1 MAMIRPARVSDA
13 RGIARVYV
21 DTWRDT
27 YAGLIPVPALVGLSH
42 RRLTQIWAEELAR
55 PASGQVVVI
64 ANDAVSG
71 IVGFGS
77 CGKMRDDTLPHDALP
92 YKGEVF
98 TLYVLPDFQGQ
109 GIGRRLLRRLFATL
123 SARGMNSAVIWVLAA
138 NPARF
143 FYHTMGGK
151 LTAVREERFWG
162 VDLRE
167 WAYGWTDLTT
177 TFAPSGK
184 RMAPRQTPARPS
196 GTRPGYLAS

>member
-1 MAMIRPARVSDA
+1 MAIIRPARASDA
-13 RGIARVYV
+13 AGIARVYV

-64 ANDAVSG
+64 ANDVASG

-77 CGKMRDDTLPHDALP
+77 CGKMRGDALP

-98 TLYVLPDFQGQ
+98 TLYVLPDFQGD
-109 GIGRRLLRRLFATL
+109 GIGRRMLGRLFATL

-143 FYHTMGGK
+143 FYQTMGGK
-151 LTAVREERFWG
+151 LTAVREQRFWG

-167 WAYGWTDLTT
+167 WAYGWTDLRT
-177 TFAPSGK
+177 TFASSGK
-184 RMAPRQTPARPS
+184 RMVPRQTPARLS
-196 GTRPGYLAS
+196 GTRRGYPAS

>member
-1 MAMIRPARVSDA
+1 MAMIRPARASDA
-13 RGIARVYV
+13 PGIARVYV

-42 RRLTQIWAEELAR
+42 RRLTQIWAEELAL

-77 CGKMRDDTLPHDALP
+77 CGKMRGDALS

-123 SARGMNSAVIWVLAA
+123 AARGMDSAVLWVLAD

-151 LTAVREERFWG
+151 LTAVREQRFWG

-167 WAYGWTDLTT
+167 WAYGWTDLRT
-177 TFAPSGK
+177 TFAPSAK
-184 RMAPRQTPARPS
+184 RMVPRLTPARPS
-196 GTRPGYLAS
+196 GTRPGYPAS

>member
-1 MAMIRPARVSDA
+1 MAMIRPARASDA
-13 RGIARVYV
+13 AGIARVYV

-64 ANDAVSG
+64 ANDVASG

-77 CGKMRDDTLPHDALP
+77 CGRMRGDTLP

-98 TLYVLPDFQGQ
+98 TLYVLPDFQGD
-109 GIGRRLLRRLFATL
+109 GIGRRMLGRLFATL

-143 FYHTMGGK
+143 FYQTMGGK
-151 LTAVREERFWG
+151 LTAVREQRFWG

-167 WAYGWTDLTT
+167 WAYGWTDLRT

-184 RMAPRQTPARPS
+184 RMVPRQTPARPS
-196 GTRPGYLAS
+196 GTRRGYPAS

>member
-1 MAMIRPARVSDA
+1 MAMIRPARASDA
-13 RGIARVYV
+13 AGIARVYV

-27 YAGLIPVPALVGLSH
+27 YAGLIPVPALVGLSQ
-42 RRLTQIWAEELAR
+42 RRLAQIWAEELAR

-64 ANDAVSG
+64 ANDVASG

-77 CGKMRDDTLPHDALP
+77 CGRMRGDTLP

-98 TLYVLPDFQGQ
+98 TLYVLPDFQGD
-109 GIGRRLLRRLFATL
+109 GIGRRMLGRLFATL

-143 FYHTMGGK
+143 FYQTMGGK
-151 LTAVREERFWG
+151 LTAVREQRFWG

-167 WAYGWTDLTT
+167 WAYGWTDLRT

-184 RMAPRQTPARPS
+184 RMVPRQTPARLS
-196 GTRPGYLAS
+196 GTRRGYPAS

>member
-13 RGIARVYV
+13 GGIARVYV

-27 YAGLIPVPALVGLSH
+27 YAGLIPGPALIGLSY
-42 RRLTQIWAEELAR
+42 RRQTQIWAEELAL

-77 CGKMRDDTLPHDALP
+77 CGKMRDDALP

-98 TLYVLPDFQGQ
+98 TLYVLPDFQDQ

-123 SARGMNSAVIWVLAA
+123 SARGMDSAVIWVLEA

-143 FYHTMGGK
+143 FYQTMGGK
-151 LTAVREERFWG
+151 LTAVREQRFWG

-167 WAYGWTDLTT
+167 WAYGWTALRT

-184 RMAPRQTPARPS
+184 RMVPRQTPARPS
-196 GTRPGYLAS
+196 GTRRDYPAP

>member
-1 MAMIRPARVSDA
+1 MAMIRPARASDA
-13 RGIARVYV
+13 PGIARVYV

-64 ANDAVSG
+64 ANDVASG

-77 CGKMRDDTLPHDALP
+77 CGKMRGDALP

-98 TLYVLPDFQGQ
+98 TLYVLPDFQGD
-109 GIGRRLLRRLFATL
+109 GIGRRMLGRLFATL

-143 FYHTMGGK
+143 FYQTMGGK
-151 LTAVREERFWG
+151 LTAVREQRFWG

-167 WAYGWTDLTT
+167 WAYGWTDLRT

-184 RMAPRQTPARPS
+184 RMVPRQTPAPPS
-196 GTRPGYLAS
+196 RIRPGDLAS

>member
-1 MAMIRPARVSDA
+1 MAMIRPARASDA
-13 RGIARVYV
+13 PGIARVYV

-27 YAGLIPVPALVGLSH
+27 YAGLIPGPALIGLSY
-42 RRLTQIWAEELAR
+42 RRQTQIWAEELAL

-64 ANDAVSG
+64 ANDAASG

-77 CGKMRDDTLPHDALP
+77 CGKMRGEALP
-92 YKGEVF
+92 YRGEVF
-98 TLYVLPDFQGQ
+98 TLYVLPDFQDQ

-143 FYHTMGGK
+143 FYQTMGGK
-151 LTAVREERFWG
+151 LTAVREQRFWG
-162 VDLRE
+162 VDLSE
-167 WAYGWTDLTT
+167 WAYGWPDLTT

-184 RMAPRQTPARPS
+184 RMVPRQTPARPS
-196 GTRPGYLAS
+196 GTRRGYPAS

>member
-1 MAMIRPARVSDA
+1 MAMIRPARASDA
-13 RGIARVYV
+13 AGIARVYV

-64 ANDAVSG
+64 ANDVTSG

-77 CGKMRDDTLPHDALP
+77 CGKMRGDALP

-98 TLYVLPDFQGQ
+98 TLYVLPDFQGD
-109 GIGRRLLRRLFATL
+109 GIGRRMLGRLFATL

-143 FYHTMGGK
+143 FYQTMGGK
-151 LTAVREERFWG
+151 LTAVREQRFWG

-167 WAYGWTDLTT
+167 WAYGWTDLRT
-177 TFAPSGK
+177 TFAPSGR
-184 RMAPRQTPARPS
+184 RMVPRQTPAPPS
-196 GTRPGYLAS
+196 GTRRGYPAP

>member
-13 RGIARVYV
+13 AGIARVYV

-64 ANDAVSG
+64 ANDAASG

-77 CGKMRDDTLPHDALP
+77 CGKMRGNALP

-98 TLYVLPDFQGQ
+98 TLYVLPDFQGD
-109 GIGRRLLRRLFATL
+109 GIGRRMLGRLFATL
-123 SARGMNSAVIWVLAA
+123 AARGMNSAVIWVLAA
-138 NPARF
+138 NPSRF
-143 FYHTMGGK
+143 FYQTMGGK
-151 LTAVREERFWG
+151 LTAVHEERFWG

-167 WAYGWTDLTT
+167 WAYGWTDLKT

-184 RMAPRQTPARPS
+184 LMAPSQTLARPS
-196 GTRPGYLAS
+196 GTRPGDLAS

>member
-55 PASGQVVVI
+55 PASDQTVVV
-64 ANDAVSG
+64 ANDAAYG

-77 CGKMRDDTLPHDALP
+77 CGKMRDDALP

-98 TLYVLPDFQGQ
+98 TLYVLPDFQGT

-143 FYHTMGGK
+143 FYQTMGGK
-151 LTAVREERFWG
+151 LAAVREERFWG

-167 WAYGWTDLTT
+167 WAYGWSDLKT

-184 RMAPRQTPARPS
+184 RMVPRETPARPS
-196 GTRPGYLAS
+196 GTPPGYPAS